1 MRSWIYLLACNFMWA
16 LQFTCVKLVQEQ
28 VGPLFTVWGPM
39 TLATVMLW
47 PLIRSEQRH
56 DTASAHK
63 SKSDVL
69 RYLLM
74 AAVGVF
80 PAQVWVTWGT
90 RMSTA
95 SNAAVIA
102 LTAPITMA
110 ILAVIILH
118 ERMTRNRWISFG
130 LAVVGVL
137 LCSTTDLRQAHFAS
151 HYWVGNMLVFLGLTG
166 SGFYN
171 TYGKKMLERYS
182 PMEMLFYTYA
192 AMFLIMTPVV
202 IMSERDVFARI
213 PQFTVQT
220 WIGLALLTFFHNFL
234 SMVLFL
240 KALKVLD
247 AIQASVSNYLVSF
260 FGVPIAAIWLG
271 ERLTVPAIVGGL
283 LVLGSTILMTFWD
296 RGGAPAV
303 SAAAASGEAHASA
316 TADSR

>member
-1 MRSWIYLLACNFMWA
+1 MVSDE
-16 LQFTCVKLVQEQ
+16 K
-28 VGPLFTVWGPM
+28 
-39 TLATVMLW
+39 
-47 PLIRSEQRH
+47 H
-56 DTASAHK
+56 DTALAHK

-74 AAVGVF
+74 AAIGVF

-110 ILAVIILH
+110 ILAVVILH
-118 ERMTRNRWISFG
+118 ERMTRNRWISFA

-151 HYWVGNMLVFLGLTG
+151 HYWAGNMLVFLGLTG

-171 TYGKKMLERYS
+171 TYGKKLMERYS

-192 AMFLIMTPVV
+192 AMFVIMTPVV
-202 IMSERDVFARI
+202 LISERNVFANI
-213 PQFTVQT
+213 PRFTGQT
-220 WIGLALLTFFHNFL
+220 WIGLILLTFFHNFL

-247 AIQASVSNYLVSF
+247 AIQASLSNYLVTF

-271 ERLTVPAIVGGL
+271 ERLTLPAIAGGL
-283 LVLGSTILMTFWD
+283 LVLGSTVLVTFWD
-296 RGGAPAV
+296 KGAAAPVTLAV
-303 SAAAASGEAHASA
+303 SQTSVN
-316 TADSR
+316 

>member
-1 MRSWIYLLACNFMWA
+1 MWA
-16 LQFTCVKLVQEQ
+16 LQFTCVKLVQDQ

-39 TLATVMLW
+39 TLATVMLY
-47 PLIRSEQRH
+47 PLICIEQKD

-74 AAVGVF
+74 AVVGVF

-102 LTAPITMA
+102 LSAPITMA

-118 ERMTRNRWISFG
+118 ERMTRNRWISFA

-151 HYWVGNMLVFLGLTG
+151 NYWLGNMLVFLGLTG

-182 PMEMLFYTYA
+182 PMEMLFYTYV
-192 AMFLIMTPVV
+192 AMFLIMTPVIV
-202 IMSERDVFARI
+202 MSERDVFARI
-213 PQFTVQT
+213 PHFTVQT
-220 WIGLALLTFFHNFL
+220 WIGLVLLTFFHNFL

-271 ERLTVPAIVGGL
+271 ERLTLSAIIGGL

-296 RGGAPAV
+296 SGSAPAV
-303 SAAAASGEAHASA
+303 SASAATGEAQTSA
-316 TADSR
+316 TLDLR

>member
-1 MRSWIYLLACNFMWA
+1 VRSWIYLLACNFMWA
-16 LQFTCVKLVQEQ
+16 LQFTCVKLVQDQ

-39 TLATVMLW
+39 TLATVMLY
-47 PLIRSEQRH
+47 PLIRSEQKH
-56 DTASAHK
+56 DTALAHK
-63 SKSDVL
+63 DKSDVL
-69 RYLLM
+69 RYFLM

-102 LTAPITMA
+102 LSAPITMA
-110 ILAVIILH
+110 ILAVIILR
-118 ERMTRNRWISFG
+118 ERMTRNRWLSFA

-151 HYWVGNMLVFLGLTG
+151 SYWLGNILVFLGLTG

-192 AMFLIMTPVV
+192 AMFVIMTPVV
-202 IMSERDVFARI
+202 VMSERDVFARI
-213 PQFTVQT
+213 PHFTAQT
-220 WIGLALLTFFHNFL
+220 WVGLALLTFFHNFL

-247 AIQASVSNYLVSF
+247 AIQASISNYLVSF

-271 ERLTVPAIVGGL
+271 ERLTAPAIVGGL

-296 RGGAPAV
+296 RGSAPAL
-303 SAAAASGEAHASA
+303 SAPAAPGEARASV

>member
-1 MRSWIYLLACNFMWA
+1 VRSWIYLLACNFMWA
-16 LQFTCVKLVQEQ
+16 LQFTCVKLVQDQ

-39 TLATVMLW
+39 TLATVMLY
-47 PLIRSEQRH
+47 PLIRSEQKH
-56 DTASAHK
+56 DTALAHK

-110 ILAVIILH
+110 ILAVVILH
-118 ERMTRNRWISFG
+118 ERMTRNRWISFA

-151 HYWVGNMLVFLGLTG
+151 NYWLGNMLVFLGLTG

-202 IMSERDVFARI
+202 VMSERDVFARI
-213 PQFTVQT
+213 PHFTVQT
-220 WIGLALLTFFHNFL
+220 WVGLALLTFFHNFL

-260 FGVPIAAIWLG
+260 FGIPIAAIWLR
-271 ERLTVPAIVGGL
+271 ERLTAPAIIGGL

-296 RGGAPAV
+296 RGDAPAV
-303 SAAAASGEAHASA
+303 SSSAATGEARASA

>member
-16 LQFTCVKLVQEQ
+16 LQFTCVKLVQDQ

-39 TLATVMLW
+39 TLATVMLY
-47 PLIRSEQRH
+47 PLIRTEQKH

-102 LTAPITMA
+102 LSAPITMA

-118 ERMTRNRWISFG
+118 ERMTRNRWISFA

-151 HYWVGNMLVFLGLTG
+151 TYWLGNILVFLGLTG

-192 AMFLIMTPVV
+192 AMFVIMTPVV
-202 IMSERDVFARI
+202 VMSERDVFARI
-213 PQFTVQT
+213 PHFTVQA
-220 WIGLALLTFFHNFL
+220 WVGLALLTFFHNFL

-271 ERLTVPAIVGGL
+271 ERLTLPAIIGGV

-296 RGGAPAV
+296 SGSAPEV
-303 SAAAASGEAHASA
+303 SASAATGEAQASA
-316 TADSR
+316 TVDLR

>member
-1 MRSWIYLLACNFMWA
+1 MLA
-16 LQFTCVKLVQEQ
+16 LQSTCVMLVHGQ
-28 VGPLFTVWGPM
+28 VGPVFTVWALMG
-39 TLATVMLW
+39 LATLMLY
-47 PLIRSEQRH
+47 PLIRYERKRQPPSGTR
-56 DTASAHK
+56 T
-63 SKSDVL
+63 KSDIL
-69 RYLLM
+69 RYFLM

-80 PAQVWVTWGT
+80 PAQVLVTWGT

-95 SNAAVIA
+95 SNAALIA

-110 ILAVIILH
+110 VLAVIILG
-118 ERMTRNRWISFG
+118 ERMTPSRWISFA
-130 LAVVGVL
+130 LAMVGVL
-137 LCSTTDLRQAHFAS
+137 LCSGSDLHQAHFAS
-151 HYWVGNMLVFLGLTG
+151 HSWLGNMLVFLGLTG

-192 AMFLIMTPVV
+192 AMFVIMTPVV
-202 IMSERDVFARI
+202 IFSERDVFARI
-213 PQFTVQT
+213 PHFTTQT

-271 ERLTVPAIVGGL
+271 ERLTLPAIIGGL

-296 RGGAPAV
+296 SASAPAV
-303 SAAAASGEAHASA
+303 SASATTGEA
-316 TADSR
+316 

>member
-1 MRSWIYLLACNFMWA
+1 VRSWIYLLACNFMWA
-16 LQFTCVKLVQEQ
+16 LQFTCVKLVQDQ

-39 TLATVMLW
+39 TLATVMLY
-47 PLIRSEQRH
+47 PLIRSEQKH
-56 DTASAHK
+56 DTALAHK

-74 AAVGVF
+74 AGVGVF

-110 ILAVIILH
+110 VLAVIILH
-118 ERMTRNRWISFG
+118 EHMTRNRWISFA

-151 HYWVGNMLVFLGLTG
+151 NYWLGNLLVFLGLTG

-202 IMSERDVFARI
+202 VASERDVFARI
-213 PQFTVQT
+213 PHFTVQT
-220 WIGLALLTFFHNFL
+220 WVGLALLTVFHNFL

-271 ERLTVPAIVGGL
+271 ERLTLPAIMGGL
-283 LVLGSTILMTFWD
+283 LVLGSTMVMTFWD
-296 RGGAPAV
+296 SGSAPAV
-303 SAAAASGEAHASA
+303 SPAATTGEAKASVP
-316 TADSR
+316 

>member
-1 MRSWIYLLACNFMWA
+1 MRSWFYLLACNFMWA
-16 LQFTCVKLVQEQ
+16 LQFTCVKLVQDQ

-39 TLATVMLW
+39 TLATVMLF
-47 PLIRSEQRH
+47 PLIRSERKQGH
-56 DTASAHK
+56 DLGQK
-63 SKSDVL
+63 GRSDIL

-110 ILAVIILH
+110 ILAVIILR

-130 LAVVGVL
+130 LAVLGVL
-137 LCSTTDLRQAHFAS
+137 LCSGSDLRQAHFAS
-151 HYWVGNMLVFLGLTG
+151 HYWAGNMLVFLGLTG

-171 TYGKKMLERYS
+171 TYGKKMMERYS

-192 AMFLIMTPVV
+192 AMFAIMTPVV
-202 IMSERDVFARI
+202 LISERNVFANI
-213 PQFTVQT
+213 SHFTAQT
-220 WIGLALLTFFHNFL
+220 WTGLALLTFFHNFL

-247 AIQASVSNYLVSF
+247 AIQASVSNYLVTF

-271 ERLTVPAIVGGL
+271 EHLTIPAIAGGL
-283 LVLGSTILMTFWD
+283 LVLVSTVVMTFWD
-296 RGGAPAV
+296 RGATTAVPAATEV
-303 SAAAASGEAHASA
+303 SSPA
-316 TADSR
+316 TPS

>member
-1 MRSWIYLLACNFMWA
+1 
-16 LQFTCVKLVQEQ
+16 
-28 VGPLFTVWGPM
+28 M
-39 TLATVMLW
+39 TLATVMLY
-47 PLIRSEQRH
+47 PLIRSEQKH
-56 DTASAHK
+56 DTALAHK

-118 ERMTRNRWISFG
+118 ERMTRNRWISFA

-151 HYWVGNMLVFLGLTG
+151 NYWLGNMLVFLGLTG

-192 AMFLIMTPVV
+192 AMFVIMTPVV
-202 IMSERDVFARI
+202 VMSERDVFARI
-213 PQFTVQT
+213 PHFTVQT
-220 WIGLALLTFFHNFL
+220 WVGLALLTFFHNFL

-260 FGVPIAAIWLG
+260 FGIPIAAIWLG
-271 ERLTVPAIVGGL
+271 ERLTASAIIGGL

-303 SAAAASGEAHASA
+303 PSSAATGEAHASA

>member
-1 MRSWIYLLACNFMWA
+1 MWA
-16 LQFTCVKLVQEQ
+16 LQFTCVKLVQDQ

-39 TLATVMLW
+39 TLATVMLY
-47 PLIRSEQRH
+47 PLIRSEQKH
-56 DTASAHK
+56 DTAAAHK

-74 AAVGVF
+74 AGVGVF

-110 ILAVIILH
+110 VLAVIILH
-118 ERMTRNRWISFG
+118 EHMTRNRWISFA

-151 HYWVGNMLVFLGLTG
+151 NYWLGNLLVFLGLTG

-202 IMSERDVFARI
+202 VASERDVFARI
-213 PQFTVQT
+213 PHFTVQT
-220 WIGLALLTFFHNFL
+220 WVGLALLTFFHNFL

-271 ERLTVPAIVGGL
+271 ERLTLPAIMGGL
-283 LVLGSTILMTFWD
+283 LVLGSTMVMTFWD
-296 RGGAPAV
+296 SGSAPAV
-303 SAAAASGEAHASA
+303 SPAATTGEAKASVP
-316 TADSR
+316 

>member
-16 LQFTCVKLVQEQ
+16 LQFTCVKLVQDQ

-39 TLATVMLW
+39 TLATVMLY
-47 PLIRSEQRH
+47 PLIRTEQKH

-102 LTAPITMA
+102 LSAPITMA

-118 ERMTRNRWISFG
+118 ERMTRNRWISFA

-151 HYWVGNMLVFLGLTG
+151 TYWLGNILVFLGLTG

-192 AMFLIMTPVV
+192 AMFVIMTPVV
-202 IMSERDVFARI
+202 VMSERDVFARI
-213 PQFTVQT
+213 PHFTVQT
-220 WIGLALLTFFHNFL
+220 WVGLALLTFFHNFL

-271 ERLTVPAIVGGL
+271 ERLTLPAIIGGV

-296 RGGAPAV
+296 SGSAPEV
-303 SAAAASGEAHASA
+303 SAATGEAQASA
-316 TADSR
+316 TVDLR

>member
-1 MRSWIYLLACNFMWA
+1 MWA
-16 LQFTCVKLVQEQ
+16 LQFTCVKLVQDQ

-39 TLATVMLW
+39 TLATVMLY
-47 PLIRSEQRH
+47 PLIRSEQKH

-63 SKSDVL
+63 DKTDVL
-69 RYLLM
+69 RYFLM

-102 LTAPITMA
+102 LSAPITMA
-110 ILAVIILH
+110 ILAVIILR
-118 ERMTRNRWISFG
+118 ERMTRNRWISFA

-151 HYWVGNMLVFLGLTG
+151 SYWLGNILVFLGLTG

-192 AMFLIMTPVV
+192 AMFVIMTPVV
-202 IMSERDVFARI
+202 VMSERDVFARI
-213 PQFTVQT
+213 PHFSGQT
-220 WIGLALLTFFHNFL
+220 WVGLALLTFFHNFL

-260 FGVPIAAIWLG
+260 FGVPIAALWLG
-271 ERLTVPAIVGGL
+271 ERLTVPAIVGGV

-296 RGGAPAV
+296 RGSAPAV
-303 SAAAASGEAHASA
+303 SAPAATGEARASI

>member
-16 LQFTCVKLVQEQ
+16 LQFTCVKLVQDQ

-39 TLATVMLW
+39 TLATVMLY
-47 PLIRSEQRH
+47 PLIRSERKH
-56 DTASAHK
+56 SAAPGEK
-63 SKSDVL
+63 SSSDVL

-74 AAVGVF
+74 AAIGVF

-110 ILAVIILH
+110 ILAVIILG
-118 ERMTRNRWISFG
+118 ERMTANRWISFA
-130 LAVVGVL
+130 LAVFGVL
-137 LCSTTDLRQAHFAS
+137 LCSGSDLRHAQVARS
-151 HYWVGNMLVFLGLTG
+151 YWAGNLLVFLGLTG

-171 TYGKKMLERYS
+171 TYGKKMMERYS

-192 AMFLIMTPVV
+192 AMFFIMTPVV
-202 IMSERDVFARI
+202 MLSERSVFAAI
-213 PQFTVQT
+213 PHFTAQT

-247 AIQASVSNYLVSF
+247 AIQASVSNYLVTF

-271 ERLTVPAIVGGL
+271 ERLTVSAIIGGL

-296 RGGAPAV
+296 RGATAV
-303 SAAAASGEAHASA
+303 STAAAAGEGHPAA
-316 TADSR
+316 TPGLH